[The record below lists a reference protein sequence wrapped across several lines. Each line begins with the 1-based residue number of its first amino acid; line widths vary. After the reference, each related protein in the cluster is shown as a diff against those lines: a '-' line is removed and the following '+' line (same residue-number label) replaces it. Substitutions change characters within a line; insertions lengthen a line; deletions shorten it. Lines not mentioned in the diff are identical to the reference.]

1 MPTEGL
7 PFRPTIERIGPP
19 DLDAVPDCG
28 ERIGVSKSGG
38 VGSPLAIATMFFGNG
53 FAIASTFSRMPGIRD
68 QLGCSPDQ
76 LAFALVCMGIGSV
89 IGMPFAGR
97 LVERYS
103 SRTVSLVVTVVFL
116 GACAALP
123 LSRSLFLLGTTLLIA
138 GVGAGMGDVAMNVQG
153 HLVEERRGKVLMPY
167 WHGTFSIG
175 AVSGAFCGWISAATG
190 LPLSW
195 QLPTVSAVLVIAMRS
210 ATTHYLPDGILD
222 SRVDKEPVDRCPQPL
237 LISGSTKRQ
246 DKRLLF
252 EPLIIALGV
261 VILATA
267 VGEGVAN
274 DWLALVL
281 VDDRRAPQAVG
292 ALTYG
297 GFHLTM
303 AIGRF
308 TGGAVIQ
315 RFGRVPV
322 LRWAGTL
329 ACAGITAL
337 CLVNSTLVALL
348 GAFAW
353 GLGLSVVFP
362 AVISAAGEVP
372 GRGAAAIAQVATIG
386 YGGFLIGAP
395 LIGLLARRMP
405 LDRALLA
412 VAGIVLLITI
422 LASAAKERSPQKM
435 R

>member
-1 MPTEGL
+1 MI
-7 PFRPTIERIGPP
+7 RNV
-19 DLDAVPDCG
+19 ADCG
-28 ERIGVSKSGG
+28 ERIGMSKSGG

-89 IGMPFAGR
+89 VGMPFAGR
-97 LVERYS
+97 FVERYS
-103 SRTVSLVVTVVFL
+103 SGTVSLVVTVIFL
-116 GACAALP
+116 SSYAALP
-123 LSRSLFLLGTTLLIA
+123 LSRSLFVFGTTLLIA
-138 GVGAGMGDVAMNVQG
+138 GVGAGVGDVAMNVQG
-153 HLVEERRGKVLMPY
+153 HLVEARRGKVLMPY
-167 WHGTFSIG
+167 WHGSFSIG
-175 AVSGAFCGWISAATG
+175 AVFGALFGWLSAATG

-195 QLPTVSAVLVIAMRS
+195 QLPTVSAVLMVVMGF
-210 ATTHYLPDGILD
+210 ATTHYLREGILD
-222 SRVDKEPVDRCPQPL
+222 SSLERETVVHGPQTLPV
-237 LISGSTKRQ
+237 SGSTRRQ
-246 DKRLLF
+246 ERRLRF
-252 EPLIIALGV
+252 EPIIIVLGI

-281 VDDRRAPQAVG
+281 VDDRGAAPAVG

-297 GFHLTM
+297 GFNLTM

-308 TGGAVIQ
+308 TGGSAIQ

-322 LRWAGTL
+322 LRSAGTL

-337 CLVNSTLVALL
+337 CLVNSTFIALL

-362 AVISAAGEVP
+362 AVISAAGEIP
-372 GRGAAAIAQVATIG
+372 GRGVAAIAQVATIG
-386 YGGFLIGAP
+386 YAGFLIAAP
-395 LIGLLARRMP
+395 LIGLLAHWMP

-412 VAGIVLLITI
+412 IAPIALLITL
-422 LASAAKERSPQKM
+422 LASAAKERSHEPVK
-435 R
+435 